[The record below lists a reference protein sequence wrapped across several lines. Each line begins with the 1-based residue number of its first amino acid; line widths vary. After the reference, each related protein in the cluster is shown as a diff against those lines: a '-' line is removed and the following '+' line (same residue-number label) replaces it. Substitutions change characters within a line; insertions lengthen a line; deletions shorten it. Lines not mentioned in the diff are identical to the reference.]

1 MFWFELSS
9 DPYRQTAKQPCSSKL
24 GSSNASGQVNVLNLA
39 QSLIDTE
46 TVTVP
51 KYFSSV
57 PDNSLGYI
65 IPWLVGLSGHDPNVD
80 HEKWWYFK
88 DSEIFSSYIFTFCI
102 QIYFEITVTRK
113 KYSTLYQ
120 DALFSGNFE
129 NNIVERK
136 TRNRWH
142 HKLMNQVH
150 VEPWTAIW
158 LSNA

>member
-24 GSSNASGQVNVLNLA
+24 GSSNASGQVNILNLA

-80 HEKWWYFK
+80 HENMIIMMRCKNDGISKILRFSVLIYSHFASKSILKSQWQGKNIQHCIKMRYLVETLKTTLWK
-88 DSEIFSSYIFTFCI
+88 EKHEIVG
-102 QIYFEITVTRK
+102 IT
-113 KYSTLYQ
+113 
-120 DALFSGNFE
+120 
-129 NNIVERK
+129 
-136 TRNRWH
+136 H
-142 HKLMNQVH
+142 
-150 VEPWTAIW
+150 
-158 LSNA
+158 